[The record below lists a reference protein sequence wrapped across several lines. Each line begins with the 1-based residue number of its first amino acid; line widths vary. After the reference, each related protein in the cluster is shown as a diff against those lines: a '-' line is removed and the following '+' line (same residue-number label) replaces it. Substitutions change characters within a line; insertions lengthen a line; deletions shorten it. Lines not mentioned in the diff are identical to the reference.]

1 MGSGVMQA
9 PLIDLTVTTPGGS
22 VSDMPVRGSRSHR
35 QPEPRSAPGA
45 RGYAVIAGSPRS
57 GKTALLNA
65 LIRRDDPAAAGDAWL
80 VFRHGERAETHAFVP
95 GHREPR
101 TVIGAFVPAQRDPRP
116 GPSRP
121 ARRIEITHPASLL
134 KRVALVDTP
143 GSGGLDAANAEIIL
157 DAAERGLGLLFAVDA
172 AAPLSRADLDLLAA
186 TAERVERIAFVLTR
200 IDQHDAWPEM
210 LVANRALLAS
220 RGPALA
226 SAPWFPVSLDPEAVF
241 GVAELRHELE
251 TWAEVRPAP
260 AGVAAATVA
269 DPGDAWQELLEREI
283 AARRGAV
290 VQRVSIDL
298 ATIHVRCV
306 QELGSGKGCPELPH
320 VLDRELHALSVRT
333 TRQLH
338 TDTREV
344 IGTVFAELLDTAPDE
359 VVLARVAAAARRT
372 FDSLRDDDRDR
383 DHALLLTATSAVAS
397 VAGATAVD
405 NLSAVGGAEPT
416 DQVLP
421 SLGIALNASC
431 YALWQ
436 PKVAPGGPPKPADKK
451 DCRRWLQHA
460 LREIEVEVGHELG
473 ERYSGLRQALAIIG
487 GDAVD
492 HGVLLA

>member
-1 MGSGVMQA
+1 MGSGIMQA
-9 PLIDLTVTTPGGS
+9 PLIDLTVTTPGGP
-22 VSDMPVRGSRSHR
+22 VSAMPVRGSRSHR
-35 QPEPRSAPGA
+35 QPEPRSASGA
-45 RGYAVIAGSPRS
+45 RSYAVIAGSPRS

-65 LIRRDDPAAAGDAWL
+65 LIRRAEPAPAGDAWL
-80 VFRHGERAETHAFVP
+80 VFRHGEKPETRAFVP

-101 TVIGAFVPAQRDPRP
+101 TVIGAFVPTRRDPRP

-157 DAAERGLGLLFAVDA
+157 DAAERGLGLLFVVDA
-172 AAPLSRADLDLLAA
+172 AAPLPRADLDLLAA
-186 TAERVERIAFVLTR
+186 AADRVDRIAFVLTR

-220 RGPALA
+220 RGQRLA
-226 SAPWFPVSLDPEAVF
+226 AAPWFPVSLDPEAVF

-251 TWAEVRPAP
+251 TWAEARPAP
-260 AGVAAATVA
+260 AGVAAATVSGA
-269 DPGDAWQELLEREI
+269 GDEWQEILEREI
-283 AARRGAV
+283 ANRRVAA

-333 TRQLH
+333 TRQLCA
-338 TDTREV
+338 DTREV
-344 IGTVFAELLDTAPDE
+344 IGAVFAELLDAAPDA

-372 FDSLRDDDRDR
+372 VDSLRDDDRDR
-383 DHALLLTATSAVAS
+383 DHALLLTATSAVAT

-405 NLSAVGGAEPT
+405 NLSAVGGAEPA

-473 ERYSGLRQALAIIG
+473 ERYAGLRQALTIIG

>member
-9 PLIDLTVTTPGGS
+9 PLIDLTVTTPGGP
-22 VSDMPVRGSRSHR
+22 VSAMPVRGSRGHR
-35 QPEPRSAPGA
+35 QPEARSAPGA
-45 RGYAVIAGSPRS
+45 RSYAVIAGSPRS

-65 LIRRDDPAAAGDAWL
+65 LIRRAEPAPAGDAWL
-80 VFRHGERAETHAFVP
+80 VFRHGDKPETHAFVP

-101 TVIGAFVPAQRDPRP
+101 TVAAAFVPAQRDPRP
-116 GPSRP
+116 GPVRP
-121 ARRIEITHPASLL
+121 ARRIEVTHSASLL

-143 GSGGLDAANAEIIL
+143 GSGGLDTANVEIIL
-157 DAAERGLGLLFAVDA
+157 DAAERGLGLLFVADA
-172 AAPLSRADLDLLAA
+172 AAPLARADLDLLAA
-186 TAERVERIAFVLTR
+186 AADRVERVAFVLTR
-200 IDQHDAWPEM
+200 IDQHDSWPEM

-220 RGPALA
+220 RGEVLA
-226 SAPWFPVSLDPEAVF
+226 SAPWFPVSLEPGAVF

-251 TWAEVRPAP
+251 TWAEPRPAP
-260 AGVAAATVA
+260 AGVAAATVSRA
-269 DPGDAWQELLEREI
+269 GDEWQDLLEREI
-283 AARRGAV
+283 TARRVAA

-338 TDTREV
+338 ADTHEV
-344 IGTVFAELLDTAPDE
+344 IGAVFTELLDAEPDAT
-359 VVLARVAAAARRT
+359 VLARVAAAARRAV
-372 FDSLRDDDRDR
+372 DSLRDDDRDR
-383 DHALLLTATSAVAS
+383 NHALLLTATSAVAT

-405 NLSAVGGAEPT
+405 NLSAVGGPEPA

-436 PKVAPGGPPKPADKK
+436 PKIAPGGPPKHADKK

-460 LREIEVEVGHELG
+460 LREIEVEMGHELG
-473 ERYSGLRQALAIIG
+473 ERYAALRQALVIIG

>member
-1 MGSGVMQA
+1 MGSGVLQA

-22 VSDMPVRGSRSHR
+22 VSAMPVRGSRSHQ
-35 QPEPRSAPGA
+35 QPVPRSAPGPH
-45 RGYAVIAGSPRS
+45 GYAVIAGSPRS

-65 LIRRDDPAAAGDAWL
+65 LIRRAEPAPSGDVWL
-80 VFRHGERAETHAFVP
+80 VYRHGERPETRAFVP

-101 TVIGAFVPAQRDPRP
+101 TVGGLVPAQRDPRS

-121 ARRIEITHPASLL
+121 ARRIEISHPAGLL

-157 DAAERGLGLLFAVDA
+157 DAAERGFGLLFVVDA
-172 AAPLSRADLDLLAA
+172 AAPLSRADLDLLAVA
-186 TAERVERIAFVLTR
+186 VDRVERIAFVLTR

-220 RGPALA
+220 RGPGLV

-251 TWAEVRPAP
+251 TWAEARPVP
-260 AGVAAATVA
+260 AGVAAATVSGA
-269 DPGDAWQELLEREI
+269 ADAWQELLDREI
-283 AARRGAV
+283 ANRRLAA

-338 TDTREV
+338 IDTREA
-344 IGTVFAELLDTAPDE
+344 IQTVFTELLDTPPDG
-359 VVLARVAAAARRT
+359 VVLARIAAAARRAV
-372 FDSLRDDDRDR
+372 DSLREDDRDR
-383 DHALLLTATSAVAS
+383 DHALLLTATSAVAT

-405 NLSAVGGAEPT
+405 NLSAVGGGEPA

-421 SLGIALNASC
+421 ALGIALNASC

-436 PKVAPGGPPKPADKK
+436 PKTAPGGPPKPADKK

-460 LREIEVEVGHELG
+460 LREIEVEVGQELG
-473 ERYSGLRQALAIIG
+473 ERYAGLRQALAIVG

>member
-1 MGSGVMQA
+1 MGSGIMQA
-9 PLIDLTVTTPGGS
+9 PLIDLTVTTPGGP
-22 VSDMPVRGSRSHR
+22 VSAMPVRGSRSHR
-35 QPEPRSAPGA
+35 QAEPRSASGA

-65 LIRRDDPAAAGDAWL
+65 LIRRVDPVPAGDAWL
-80 VFRHGERAETHAFVP
+80 VYRHGDKPETHAFVP

-101 TVIGAFVPAQRDPRP
+101 TVVGAFVPTQRDPRP
-116 GPSRP
+116 GPTRP

-143 GSGGLDAANAEIIL
+143 GSGGLEAANAEIIL
-157 DAAERGLGLLFAVDA
+157 DAAERGLGLLFVVDA
-172 AAPLSRADLDLLAA
+172 AAPLPRADLDLLAA
-186 TAERVERIAFVLTR
+186 AVERVERVAFVLTR

-220 RGPALA
+220 RSQVLA
-226 SAPWFPVSLDPEAVF
+226 SAPWFPVSLAPEAVF

-251 TWAEVRPAP
+251 TWAEALPAP
-260 AGVAAATVA
+260 VGVAAATVSDA
-269 DPGDAWQELLEREI
+269 GDEWQDLLEREI
-283 AARRGAV
+283 ANRRVAA

-338 TDTREV
+338 ADTREA
-344 IGTVFAELLDTAPDE
+344 IGAVFTELLDAAPDD
-359 VVLARVAAAARRT
+359 VVLARIAAAARRT
-372 FDSLRDDDRDR
+372 VDSLRDDDRDR
-383 DHALLLTATSAVAS
+383 NHALLLTATSAVAS

-405 NLSAVGGAEPT
+405 NLSAVGGAEPA

-436 PKVAPGGPPKPADKK
+436 PKVAPGGPPKHADKK

-460 LREIEVEVGHELG
+460 LRETEVEVGHELG
-473 ERYSGLRQALAIIG
+473 ERYAGLRQALLIIG

>member
-1 MGSGVMQA
+1 MQA
-9 PLIDLTVTTPGGS
+9 PLIDLTVTTPGGP
-22 VSDMPVRGSRSHR
+22 VSAMPVRGSRSHR
-35 QPEPRSAPGA
+35 QPESRSTPGA
-45 RGYAVIAGSPRS
+45 SGYAVIAGSPRS

-65 LIRRDDPAAAGDAWL
+65 LIRRTGPAEAGDAWL
-80 VFRHGERAETHAFVP
+80 VFRHGERAETLAFVP
-95 GHREPR
+95 GHREARAALAPGR
-101 TVIGAFVPAQRDPRP
+101 RDPRP
-116 GPSRP
+116 GATRP
-121 ARRIEITHPASLL
+121 ARRVEITHPASLL

-157 DAAERGLGLLFAVDA
+157 DAAERGLGLLFVVDA

-186 TAERVERIAFVLTR
+186 AADRVDRVAFVLTR

-220 RGPALA
+220 RGQGLA
-226 SAPWFPVSLDPEAVF
+226 SAPWFPVSLDPDAVF

-251 TWAEVRPAP
+251 TWAEARPLP
-260 AGVAAATVA
+260 VGVAAATVSRT
-269 DPGDAWQELLEREI
+269 GDEWQEILEREI
-283 AARRGAV
+283 ANRKVAA

-333 TRQLH
+333 TRQLRA
-338 TDTREV
+338 DTREV
-344 IGTVFAELLDTAPDE
+344 IGAVFAELLDAAPDE
-359 VVLARVAAAARRT
+359 VILARVAAAARRAV
-372 FDSLRDDDRDR
+372 DSLRDDGRDR
-383 DHALLLTATSAVAS
+383 DHALLLTATSAVAT

-405 NLSAVGGAEPT
+405 NLSAVGGAEPP

-436 PKVAPGGPPKPADKK
+436 PKTAPGGPPKHADKK

-473 ERYSGLRQALAIIG
+473 GRYAALRQALVIIAS
-487 GDAVD
+487 DAVD